1 MNTNAKLN
9 ERLVFSRPDEW
20 VPMDIYRQVVA
31 TATIAATSPPGQVSV
46 QLRKA
51 TDASGSNPADLGAVV
66 TADSQAT
73 AQAYASDLG
82 VHAGSGLPFTHVSA
96 VVTPPGSPPVDVAAL
111 VIRGDGRFNG

>member
-9 ERLVFSRPDEW
+9 ERLAVSRPDEW
-20 VPMDIYRQVVA
+20 VPMDLHRQVVA
-31 TATIAATSPPGQVSV
+31 TAIIAATSPPGQVTV

-51 TDASGSNPADLGAVV
+51 TDANGTNAANLGTAV
-66 TADSQAT
+66 TAEDQAT

-96 VVTPPGSPPVDVAAL
+96 VVTPPGSPPVDVAAV
-111 VIRGDGRFNG
+111 VIRGDGRYNG